1 MHNLIEQL
9 KKRVTGYH
17 EIKLVVLP
25 FLLKYL
31 TVDDAGVNNHVEFQL
46 RGMACS
52 ELIFIA
58 PYLTEQDRQ
67 YLIMI
72 PVIEL
77 SYQSNKESDLIV
89 VANLLGGLA

>member
-31 TVDDAGVNNHVEFQL
+31 TVDDAGVII
-46 RGMACS
+46 M
-52 ELIFIA
+52 LISSCEEWLA
-58 PYLTEQDRQ
+58 LN
-67 YLIMI
+67 
-72 PVIEL
+72 L
-77 SYQSNKESDLIV
+77 SS
-89 VANLLGGLA
+89 LLHT